1 MWAAHWLLF
10 LRPGLAAWI
19 GLMAVTQNIV
29 GSLFNSHLMDFTQS
43 WLYVFAVG
51 VFGGMAMRQRGTDA
65 PAQAPLLA
73 QSR

>member
-1 MWAAHWLLF
+1 
-10 LRPGLAAWI
+10 
-19 GLMAVTQNIV
+19 MAVTQNIV